1 MSVFLDSSAIVA
13 YYNSRDQHHERA
25 IEILNEVFND
35 KYGLIYTSDYIL
47 DESVTVAWMRT
58 KSKDIAISLGER
70 LLFSEINL
78 IIVTREIV
86 DKTWELYRKEENP
99 SFTDCSTAALMRENG
114 IGGIITFDK
123 GFNKFKGMK
132 VIQ

>member
-1 MSVFLDSSAIVA
+1 MA
-13 YYNSRDQHHERA
+13 YYNKRDQHHERA
-25 IEILNEVFND
+25 IEILTEVFNE

-58 KSKDIAISLGER
+58 KSKDIAINLGER

-78 IIVTREIV
+78 IMVTRELV
-86 DKTWELYRKEENP
+86 DKTWELYRKEKNP
-99 SFTDCSTAALMRENG
+99 SFTDCSTAVLMKENA
-114 IGGIITFDK
+114 IEKIMTFDK

>member
-13 YYNSRDQHHERA
+13 YYNTRDQHHERA

-86 DKTWELYRKEENP
+86 DKTWELYQKEENP
-99 SFTDCSTAALMRENG
+99 SFTDCSTAVLMKENG
-114 IGGIITFDK
+114 IDKIITFDK
-123 GFNKFKGMK
+123 GFNKFKDMK

>member
-13 YYNSRDQHHERA
+13 YYNRGDQHHERA
-25 IEILNEVFND
+25 IEVLNEAFNG
-35 KYGLIYTSDYIL
+35 KHGIIYTSDYIL

-58 KSKDIAISLGER
+58 KSKDIAINLGER

-78 IIVTREIV
+78 LIVTREIV
-86 DKTWELYRKEENP
+86 DKTWELYRKEKNP
-99 SFTDCSTAALMRENG
+99 SFTDCSTAAVMKENG
-114 IGGIITFDK
+114 IDKIITFDK

-132 VIQ
+132 VIH

>member
-13 YYNSRDQHHERA
+13 YYNKRDQHHERA
-25 IEILNEVFND
+25 IEILTEVFNE

-58 KSKDIAISLGER
+58 KSKDIAINLGER

-78 IIVTREIV
+78 IMVTRELAQI
-86 DKTWELYRKEENP
+86 LHL
-99 SFTDCSTAALMRENG
+99 SF
-114 IGGIITFDK
+114 
-123 GFNKFKGMK
+123 
-132 VIQ
+132 